1 MAAKF
6 EFTLSRMLS
15 YKEQIQ
21 EAEKTKL
28 AELNIVKNEILTKID
43 EVKIAYHNI
52 SYEMAE
58 AQRKGIS
65 LTELKNFNFQMQNSR
80 EYTKQLNQELIHAQ
94 IAVDKQ
100 LEILILATQEVEGL
114 NKLKEKQH
122 EEFLYEEN
130 KKEEMVVSEFVSAKF
145 IRDAAEN

>member
-28 AELNIVKNEILTKID
+28 AELNIVKNGILTRID
-43 EVKIAYHNI
+43 EVKVAYHNL
-52 SYEMAE
+52 SFEMAE
-58 AQRKGIS
+58 AQKKGMS
-65 LTELKNFNFQMQNSR
+65 LTELKNYNFQMQNSR
-80 EYTKQLNQELIHAQ
+80 EYTKQLNQELLHSQ

-100 LEILILATQEVEGL
+100 LEVLILATQEVEGL
-114 NKLKEKQH
+114 NKLKEKQY
-122 EEFLYEEN
+122 EDFLYEEN
-130 KKEEMVVSEFVSAKF
+130 KKEELVVSEFVSAKF